1 MKKFIRSLSS
11 SALVLGLIFG
21 GNANGAFARSSE
33 VSSKEREL
41 ARNIQKHELEKGNL
55 NNKIK
60 KLEEKIA
67 ENEEKI
73 KDLESKINSKLKNK
87 LERLTQK
94 EILLNYQYDNCSWWE
109 SFSVK
114 KRIRKNEVKKLE
126 VKSEIKEAK
135 EKLEDLKQKRV
146 KLDEDYAVL
155 LQNQEIQYASSS
167 L

>member
-1 MKKFIRSLSS
+1 MKKWIKSLSS
-11 SALVLGLIFG
+11 GAFILGLIIG
-21 GNANGAFARSSE
+21 SGVSGTFALSSS

-87 LERLTQK
+87 LEKLTQK
-94 EILLNYQYDNCSWWE
+94 EILLNYQYNTCSWWE

-114 KRIRKNEVKKLE
+114 KCIRKNEVKKLE
-126 VKSEIKEAK
+126 VEAEIKEVK

-146 KLDEDYAVL
+146 NLDEDYAVL
-155 LQNQEIQYASSS
+155 LQNQEFQDSTLS